1 MKPNTVVI
9 DNGTG
14 FTKLGYAGN
23 KEPNFVIP
31 TCVAHGDDMVSRS
44 VYDIGRCSVK

>member
-1 MKPNTVVI
+1 MNTVVI

-23 KEPNFVIP
+23 IDPTHMIP
-31 TCVAHGDDMVSRS
+31 TAISTRT
-44 VYDIGRCSVK
+44 

>member
-1 MKPNTVVI
+1 MKPHTVVI

-31 TCVAHGDDMVSRS
+31 TCVAERS
-44 VYDIGRCSVK
+44 DKVRDHS